1 MAECKYYSFYALAK
15 INDPELLYEAFQ
27 QQIAPGYADKIE
39 IEVFEHSDK
48 RWNRLTRS
56 GWLDQKIPE
65 QIVDVLNQRFGAED
79 LGSWFYDRDIEGWFC
94 SYKPLTSK
102 HFVLLVKSGDPDRLI
117 EEEYLQFLFHFYCHQ
132 LQMLQGTY
140 RDALTGLYNRRAFNE
155 KVAQLLDRSSLY
167 KRRAISSSPTVFVML
182 DIDHFKSINDR
193 QGHLFGDEVLLL
205 LAKLMTE
212 SFREND
218 LLFRYGGEE
227 FAMVLMD
234 ISPEQAQLS
243 LERFREKIASHDFPK
258 SERLSVSIG
267 YTHFDKGLSM
277 EGLINQAD
285 TALYYCKTN
294 NRNSV
299 RGYQQ
304 LVADKLIPARKE
316 KPTPGL
322 EISQD
327 SLIDRR

>member
-27 QQIAPGYADKIE
+27 QQIAPGHAKDIS
-39 IEVFEHSDK
+39 IEVFQHSD
-48 RWNRLTRS
+48 RQWQRLTRS
-56 GWLDQKIPE
+56 GGLDKHVPT
-65 QIVDVLNQRFGAED
+65 DVLSTLNDKFGPQEM
-79 LGSWFYDRDIEGWFC
+79 GGWYFDKDSDAWYC

-102 HFVLLVKSGDPDRLI
+102 HFVLQVKCSDPDQLI

-155 KVAQLLDRSSLY
+155 KVNQLLDRNNNY
-167 KRRAISSSPTVFVML
+167 QRRAINFTPTVFVML

-193 QGHLFGDEVLLL
+193 MGHLFGDEVLLI
-205 LAKLMTE
+205 LAQLMID

-234 ISPEQAQLS
+234 INVEQAQQS
-243 LERFREKIASHDFPK
+243 LDRFREKIASHDFPDVDQVT
-258 SERLSVSIG
+258 VSIG
-267 YTHFDKGLSM
+267 YTDFDKSLSL
-277 EGLINQAD
+277 EELINQAD
-285 TALYYCKTN
+285 NALYYAKSSS
-294 NRNSV
+294 RNAVHSY
-299 RGYQQ
+299 RDLSAKG
-304 LVADKLIPARKE
+304 LVDQVKPPRSPATE
-316 KPTPGL
+316 HP
-322 EISQD
+322 
-327 SLIDRR
+327 